1 MHLPRVGVIFPEQ
14 KKSVCVVKSLV
25 LLKKIRD
32 GWEIWGNIRRRAQKR
47 LVDKMIPH
55 YRVGRNVW
63 FYFIK
68 MTKMGA
74 FAILHIYYRRNSFA
88 GNGKAW
94 EQNPCECIIY
104 AGRRRKWKVE
114 TVF

>member
-1 MHLPRVGVIFPEQ
+1 M
-14 KKSVCVVKSLV
+14 
-25 LLKKIRD
+25 
-32 GWEIWGNIRRRAQKR
+32 GNIRRRAQKR

-74 FAILHIYYRRNSFA
+74 FAILHIYYRRNPPAIS
-88 GNGKAW
+88 GKAW
-94 EQNPCECIIY
+94 EQNPCRYVID
-104 AGRRRKWKVE
+104 G
-114 TVF
+114 